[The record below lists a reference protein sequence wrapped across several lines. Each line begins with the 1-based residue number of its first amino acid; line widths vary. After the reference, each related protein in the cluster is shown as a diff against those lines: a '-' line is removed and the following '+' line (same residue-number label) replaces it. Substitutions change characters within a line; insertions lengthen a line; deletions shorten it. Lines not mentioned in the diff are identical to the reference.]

1 MCTRCSAE
9 AEESA
14 DCPLMGCRARVVG
27 RAVHLLRRCDGAL
40 GCRPGARLRPC
51 RPAHSAESPARHRR
65 SQARRHRPPRQ
76 PILYLSCQGS
86 SSTLARELSPPAV
99 HEPTPLPAQL
109 ARIRHGASPS
119 LRLNLAIWLASL
131 RNIRPRTPRQTARTR
146 RRAGQQRAE
155 LRRGARA
162 EESPRSRRLLRA
174 SSLSIRPS
182 STNFDRLRSPEFAR
196 CLVRVRCGR
205 VCRVYMLQDES

>member
-1 MCTRCSAE
+1 ME
-9 AEESA
+9 GVAEEMIRTRSTA
-14 DCPLMGCRARVVG
+14 WT
-27 RAVHLLRRCDGAL
+27 LLGNERRN
-40 GCRPGARLRPC
+40 
-51 RPAHSAESPARHRR
+51 
-65 SQARRHRPPRQ
+65 QARRHRPPRQ

-131 RNIRPRTPRQTARTR
+131 PNIRPRTPRQTARTR
-146 RRAGQQRAE
+146 RRAGQRRAE
-155 LRRGARA
+155 QRRGARA

-182 STNFDRLRSPEFAR
+182 STNFDRLRSFDCAR

-205 VCRVYMLQDES
+205 VCRVHTRYNGRKLRTRKLRN